1 MNPLDMFR
9 NAPLMAAGLALGI
22 GADHQSAARL
32 SLHARTQLAFAIER
46 GRYAQLHATL
56 VSSLAWA
63 IGLEYGF
70 KTPEF
75 AVAFV
80 FAGIVIYDATG
91 VRRAAGQ
98 HARVINRMIDD
109 LAAGHPLK
117 EEELKEAS
125 RSHPAP
131 SFCRH
136 VVRNFCRLSFLVMA
150 ESARVINFK
159 LQKSQNPKIPTS
171 NFQLPTSNLQSLI
184 SNHNE
189 TSFFL
194 QHWHPRHPSRRRH
207 RCVTRACST
216 DLSHLYIWL

>member
-9 NAPLMAAGLALGI
+9 NAPLMAAGLAWALAQI
-22 GADHQSAARL
+22 IKVPLDYLYTRELNWHLLLSAGGMP
-32 SLHARTQLAFAIER
+32 SS
-46 GRYAQLHATL
+46 HATL
-56 VSSLAWA
+56 VSSLAWT

-117 EEELKEAS
+117 EEELKELLG
-125 RSHPAP
+125 H
-131 SFCRH
+131 
-136 VVRNFCRLSFLVMA
+136 
-150 ESARVINFK
+150 
-159 LQKSQNPKIPTS
+159 T
-171 NFQLPTSNLQSLI
+171 
-184 SNHNE
+184 
-189 TSFFL
+189 
-194 QHWHPRHPSRRRH
+194 PRQVFAGTLFGIFVGYLFWS
-207 RCVTRACST
+207 
-216 DLSHLYIWL
+216 WLKAQGL